1 MPTAS
6 RHAEVW
12 GSPIQHS
19 LSPVLHRAAYDT
31 LGVDWSYNRRE
42 VGEQDF
48 SAVWELESP
57 LLSGLSVTMPLKER
71 LVDVIPDRDSVVNS
85 LGVANTAYRTS
96 DGWAVTNTDPW
107 GVVGALD
114 EEGVHPKQVLILGA
128 GATARAVG
136 YGVSLLGVSRVEL
149 LVRNRERAHT
159 TEAILGELGVE
170 VTVLTDPN
178 SVDLRSDLVVSTLP
192 GGVDSQLSLPPALIH
207 TAALFDVSYSP
218 WPSAVAQLWAE
229 GASPVISGV
238 SLLLHQALRQ
248 IRYFLHA
255 SGEEALDREATVLAA
270 MKNAVGYQSGP
281 SGQLHM
287 GE

>member
-1 MPTAS
+1 VPTAS

-19 LSPVLHRAAYDT
+19 LSPVLHRAAYDS

-48 SAVWELESP
+48 SAVWALEGP

-71 LVDVIPDRDSVVNS
+71 LVDVIPDRDSVVNRPWRGQHCVPHVGR
-85 LGVANTAYRTS
+85 LGGHKYRIR
-96 DGWAVTNTDPW
+96 
-107 GVVGALD
+107 GVWWELLTRKA
-114 EEGVHPKQVLILGA
+114 VHPKQVLILGA

-178 SVDLRSDLVVSTLP
+178 SVDL
-192 GGVDSQLSLPPALIH
+192 
-207 TAALFDVSYSP
+207 
-218 WPSAVAQLWAE
+218 AQ
-229 GASPVISGV
+229 
-238 SLLLHQALRQ
+238 
-248 IRYFLHA
+248 
-255 SGEEALDREATVLAA
+255 
-270 MKNAVGYQSGP
+270 
-281 SGQLHM
+281 
-287 GE
+287 